1 MPLSVGTKRYFL
13 LVILVLLERVVL
25 IINFITSA
33 RYFFIILLAYI
44 IRMPSDR
51 RNIQFMVTIYIT
63 AHGRADVEEF
73 KKIHLTDREIY
84 IGQEAGNCALQ
95 QRSFDERLLQLVTDW
110 ESEGKWLERGGKLGH
125 DIDPDYLIGERM
137 FENEAMVKFD
147 AKAAQVGPASRLDK
161 IMDMEGKP
169 DEPSRPG
176 VVVIIQDRGNK
187 RGRSGIVRHI
197 LQKIYSRDDEQG
209 DDPAGYQHRFSAI
222 YFNNKLIEATDKNRE
237 GRVSKEFEDYVLE
250 KDERRLS
257 DLLGEAK
264 YAAAELIGLRENDK
278 RILYTIADTTCNV
291 YDTDAISVSPGAD
304 QDETA
309 IMKSERKAKAL
320 AKLVLTKSERKDDIS
335 GVDPVLLSV
344 TPSHGVGYLYTGTE
358 SRLRMRPGD
367 RPMKEHGIDVE
378 SEKEETSVAPRRSVR
393 HAHKKTARKKS
404 RRRIVHTYR
413 GSTSVGGKTRKRL

>member
-1 MPLSVGTKRYFL
+1 
-13 LVILVLLERVVL
+13 
-25 IINFITSA
+25 
-33 RYFFIILLAYI
+33 
-44 IRMPSDR
+44 MPSDR

-63 AHGRADVEEF
+63 AHGRADVDEF
-73 KKIHLTDREIY
+73 RKIHLTDREIY
-84 IGQEAGNCALQ
+84 IGQEAGNCGLQ
-95 QRSFDERLLQLVTDW
+95 QRSFDERLLKVVTDW
-110 ESEGKWLERGGKLGH
+110 ESEGKWLERGAKLDH
-125 DIDPDYLIGERM
+125 DIDPDYLIGSRM

-147 AKAAQVGPASRLDK
+147 TRAAQVGPAARLDK

-176 VVVIIQDRGNK
+176 VVVIIQDRGNE

-209 DDPAGYQHRFSAI
+209 DDPEGHQHRFSAI
-222 YFNNKLIEATDKNRE
+222 YFNNKLVEATDKNRE
-237 GRVSKEFEDYVLE
+237 GRVSKEFEEYVVE

-257 DLLGEAK
+257 DLLDEAK
-264 YAAAELIGLRENDK
+264 YAAAELIGMRDNDK

-320 AKLVLTKSERKDDIS
+320 AKLVLTRSERKGDIS

-344 TPSHGVGYLYTGTE
+344 TPSHGTGYLYTGTE

-367 RPMKEHGIDVE
+367 RPTKERGLTIEAEDPV
-378 SEKEETSVAPRRSVR
+378 RRSLR
-393 HAHKKTARKKS
+393 NTHKKSARKKS
-404 RRRIVHTYR
+404 RRRIGHTYR
-413 GSTSVGGKTRKRL
+413 GNTSVGGTTKKRR